1 VYIGVFSVSKP
12 SEGRWIMSI
21 SRTGLSKNAGFDAFD
36 RSWWDKPFA
45 LGIQAVSN
53 VKRFRGILETTEG
66 KPNSGG
72 Y

>member
-1 VYIGVFSVSKP
+1 MLALTP
-12 SEGRWIMSI
+12 L
-21 SRTGLSKNAGFDAFD
+21 TGHGGT
-36 RSWWDKPFA
+36 KPFA
-45 LGIQAVSN
+45 LGTQAVSN